1 MGYTSSMNSTIQTFI
16 NGYTQPAFLSDAS
29 DRNIL
34 FFNQAAEKTFGVPD
48 TQNSKK
54 TLKDFFSSRK
64 VIKQDLLWNRNKG
77 EFELHEE
84 EFKINDQEYILTVVK
99 SPNNDQK
106 PLDLFD
112 LQKEMARLI
121 VHRFHSPL
129 NGISGFTELLKNTD
143 LDEKQSSYIESI
155 EKGLTDFKEIL
166 SELKELAVDIE
177 VQYSKIDIEQFSQDT
192 LNQFTEENKNRIN
205 VCIDPGIKEIRSDFV
220 LLQKI
225 VIELLNNAL
234 EFSSKSTANVKL
246 HFAKNHRIRV
256 TNFAKKIPNTFTQK
270 MFYPFYSN
278 KARGIGLGLPKS
290 YYFAK
295 ELGYDIVL
303 AQNSTSKGIS
313 FDIRM

>member
-1 MGYTSSMNSTIQTFI
+1 MNSTIQTLI
-16 NGYTQPAFLSDAS
+16 NGYNHPAFLSDAS
-29 DRNIL
+29 DRHIL
-34 FFNQAAEKTFGVPD
+34 FLNQAAEKEFGVPATDD
-48 TQNSKK
+48 TKS
-54 TLKDFFSSRK
+54 TLQDFFSSRK
-64 VIKQDLLWNRNKG
+64 VIKQDQLWKRNKK
-77 EFELHEE
+77 EFEFHEE
-84 EFKINDQEYILTVVK
+84 EVRIDDQEYILTVVK
-99 SPNNDQK
+99 SPEDEQK

-129 NGISGFTELLKNTD
+129 NGVSGFTELLKNTD

-177 VQYSKIDIEQFSQDT
+177 VQYSKIDVEKFSQDIA
-192 LNQFTEENKNRIN
+192 NQFSEENKKRIN
-205 VCIDPGIKEIRSDFV
+205 ILINPEIKEIRSDFV

-225 VIELLNNAL
+225 VTELLNNAL
-234 EFSSKSTANVKL
+234 DFSAEPTGEISL
-246 HFAKNHRIRV
+246 HFRKDHRIRV
-256 TNFAKKIPNTFTQK
+256 TNFAKKIPDSFTHK

-295 ELGYDIVL
+295 ELGYDIEL
-303 AQNSTSKGIS
+303 SQNSSSKGIS